1 MKKFSL
7 KKALFVAL
15 ASALVIG
22 QAATVMAAEEKVQT
36 ADSAVVAT
44 TVEPEISNFSAGSS
58 LVVKSST
65 LYISASGYGDKAEII
80 INGVTARTVYGTGS
94 DKSFSTAYSLGGIA
108 GAYYT
113 ITLKVT
119 GSDGDSIATRTVN
132 RRFKTP
138 AFSTTYKPYAYTYS
152 KLNDNGY
159 YQVEGVVLNF
169 SLDSFI
175 DSTVKYKLYRKE
187 PGASEYTFLY
197 EGSSNYISSISITDT
212 TVKPGKVYY
221 YKLQLVGGTDAYVQ
235 AAPVIATSAA
245 VKAQIDFGQADID
258 LTRVSGG
265 VKIGISSSDYCTS
278 FDIYR
283 SATKVGG
290 YKKIKTVYSREYVDK
305 SVKAGAVYY
314 YKVVPKY
321 YDVKQAKYYSGVTSS
336 PKGIQVLVG
345 NPNLSVTQTAN
356 TSLKLTW
363 DKVVGV
369 NTYEVWMRN
378 WNISGDV
385 YRKVDTTTGTSYT
398 ATGLSADGD
407 YGFLLKCQN
416 KSNGKVLYEVTTSVR
431 KSLTYSGYLYDARV
445 VAVKSA
451 VSADKQNIAIYNK
464 LVWSR
469 VAGAS
474 GYIITG
480 YNRITGQMERITKI
494 TNPATT
500 TYTVKNPGNKEKGI
514 KYQYVK
520 VEPYKGTEIGSGS
533 SYIYVNRL
541 PFATNVKAV
550 RANNSTSKITWS
562 AVPGADSYHVYRVNK
577 SSYNHKFVES
587 TSSTSAVDTY
597 FSTKTYY
604 RYHVV
609 ALSDFAGV
617 DYTSSDVIYT
627 ESAKYTANYVHKIG
641 TPKIGKAVNSAAGTI
656 DVSWYAVAGAK
667 GYRIYRSTSKTGKY
681 VQVGTSTTTKFA
693 DKKATKGQTYYYKV
707 AAVAVADN
715 GIKSLSAYSGI
726 VYAKSAK

>member
-22 QAATVMAAEEKVQT
+22 QAATVMAAEEKEQT

-58 LVVKSST
+58 SVVSDNS
-65 LYISASGYGDKAEII
+65 LYISASGYGAKAEII
-80 INGVTARTVYGTGS
+80 INGVTAQTAYGSGSSESFYTSYSLYGT
-94 DKSFSTAYSLGGIA
+94 A
-108 GAYYT
+108 GAEYT

-119 GSDGDSIATRTVN
+119 GSDGSSTVT
-132 RRFKTP
+132 KTVKRKFEKP
-138 AFSTTYKPYAYTYS
+138 AFSTTSTPYVYTS
-152 KLNDNGY
+152 FNPNDNGY
-159 YQVEGVVLNF
+159 YQVEGIRVGF
-169 SLDSFI
+169 YLDSYI
-175 DSTVKYKLYRKE
+175 NSRVRYKLYRKAS
-187 PGASEYTFLY
+187 GASEYTFLH
-197 EGSSNYISSISITDT
+197 EGSSSYVSSIYITDT

-221 YKLQLVGGTDAYVQ
+221 YKLQLVGGTDAFVKT
-235 AAPVIATSAA
+235 APVIATSAA

-290 YKKIKTVYSREYVDK
+290 YKKIKTVYSSEYVDK

-321 YDVKQAKYYSGVTSS
+321 YDVKQAKYYSGSASS
-336 PKGIQVLVG
+336 PEGIQVLVG
-345 NPNLSVTQTAN
+345 NPHLVVTQTAN

-369 NTYEVWMRN
+369 NTYEVWMKN
-378 WNISGDV
+378 SSISGDV
-385 YRKVDTTTGTSYT
+385 YRKVATTTGTSYT

-431 KSLTYSGYLYDARV
+431 KSLTYSGYLYDAGV

-514 KYQYVK
+514 KYEYVK

-550 RANNSTSKITWS
+550 RANNSTSKITWT
-562 AVPGADSYHVYRVNK
+562 AVPGADHYYVYRVNK
-577 SSYNHKFVES
+577 SSFNYKFVES
-587 TSSTSAVDTY
+587 TSSTSSFDTY

-609 ALSDFAGV
+609 AISDFAGV
-617 DYTSSDVIYT
+617 DYTSSNVIYT
-627 ESAKYTANYVHKIG
+627 ESAKYTSNYVHKIG